1 MRVTEKGQVTIP
13 KHIRD
18 KLGIG
23 PGSEVDFVEDSAGG
37 VELVRLGEG
46 AEENAAVARLERW
59 VEKVRGTGDPDLS
72 TDAVMLATRGRRLGD
87 PH

>member
-23 PGSEVDFVEDSAGG
+23 PGSEVDFVEAETGL
-37 VELVRLGEG
+37 VELVRL
-46 AEENAAVARLERW
+46 ENGPNEAAVARLEKWIER
-59 VEKVRGTGDPDLS
+59 VRGTGDPTVS
-72 TDAVMLATRGRRLGD
+72 TDDVMLATRGRRLGD
-87 PH
+87 PD